1 MSLRIK
7 PVGKSPNL
15 LKKYEEAKKEVAKL
29 NLTAEQYEII
39 VKIIANLIG
48 I

>member
-1 MSLRIK
+1 MSLIITMEEK
-7 PVGKSPNL
+7 NSKL
-15 LKKYEEAKKEVAKL
+15 WKKYEEAKKEVAKL

-48 I
+48 V